1 MSRNNLVHKIFTMPQ
16 AMKIPD
22 AKAVVKRNGRSSR
35 QFQPGTWK
43 RLEQEGGYSGSTK
56 GQKKV
61 HFASLMD
68 ICHLTKAELEPKE
81 QKYQG
86 RVVLRGDIVKD
97 NSEAYAVFTEQGSS
111 SSHFMDVIARLPGCD
126 GQAVD
131 AESACTEAKMEDA
144 PDCSEFQNRNVQ
156 MFGSVFRDV
165 DDPSH
170 GQTLM
175 VQWFLPNE
183 ICMYAHSQDCGGKT
197 VRRNSVGTW
206 MGVSTEL
213 RMCSSKTRIIL
224 VSICG

>member
-1 MSRNNLVHKIFTMPQ
+1 
-16 AMKIPD
+16 
-22 AKAVVKRNGRSSR
+22 
-35 QFQPGTWK
+35 
-43 RLEQEGGYSGSTK
+43 
-56 GQKKV
+56 
-61 HFASLMD
+61 MD

-97 NSEAYAVFTEQGSS
+97 DSEAYAVCTEQGSS
-111 SSHFMDVIARLPGCD
+111 ASHFMDVIARLPGCD

-131 AESACTEAKMEDA
+131 AESAYTEAKMEDA

-183 ICMYAHSQDCGGKT
+183 ICMYAHSQDCGGKDGSKKFCWNLDGSKYRIEN
-197 VRRNSVGTW
+197 VFIEDKDYSCQYMW
-206 MGVSTEL
+206 M
-213 RMCSSKTRIIL
+213 MSKWL
-224 VSICG
+224 E